1 MGKSK
6 INYITPVID
15 KTGNVW
21 FNAAHA
27 MVRVPRTTGN
37 TVIPHSNKTKKANVH
52 PYTIAL

>member
-1 MGKSK
+1 MGNSK

-27 MVRVPRTTGN
+27 KGSCPTNHR
-37 TVIPHSNKTKKANVH
+37 
-52 PYTIAL
+52 

>member
-1 MGKSK
+1 MGNSK

-37 TVIPHSNKTKKANVH
+37 TVIPHNSKTKRLT
-52 PYTIAL
+52 YILIR